1 MSRSRRR
8 QASYSLTSLD
18 DYAPARQ
25 NEGSMHVFQPFVF
38 LVCIATSFVCMWLLF
53 RGWRRTG
60 TRLLFW
66 SALCFVFLAANNV
79 LVFVDLIVFPQIDL
93 RAVRLLTSLCA
104 VTVLLWG
111 LVWEAE

>member
-1 MSRSRRR
+1 
-8 QASYSLTSLD
+8 
-18 DYAPARQ
+18 
-25 NEGSMHVFQPFVF
+25 MHVFQPLVF
-38 LVCIATSFVCMWLLF
+38 LICIATSVVCMWLLF

-79 LVFVDLIVFPQIDL
+79 LVFVDLVMLPQVDL
-93 RAVRLLTSLCA
+93 RAVRLAASLLA
-104 VTVLLWG
+104 VIVLLWG

>member
-1 MSRSRRR
+1 
-8 QASYSLTSLD
+8 
-18 DYAPARQ
+18 
-25 NEGSMHVFQPFVF
+25 MHVFQPFVF
-38 LVCIATSFVCMWLLF
+38 LICIATSVVCMWLLF

-79 LVFVDLIVFPQIDL
+79 LVFVDLVMLPQVDL
-93 RAVRLLTSLCA
+93 RALRLVASMLA
-104 VTVLLWG
+104 VIVLLWG